1 MICLSPRF
9 LAAEPVADVI
19 VPALEDLTPVEE
31 ASQSLLFFVVDLG
44 IITLCLAFAMCL
56 YRLIKGPT
64 LIDRGLATDTIALQV
79 VGLAV
84 LLTIRLRTLLFFDA
98 VLIISIL
105 GFASTVAFAQFVG
118 RRRAV

>member
-1 MICLSPRF
+1 MIPSAPTI
-9 LAAEPVADVI
+9 LAAERAADVI
-19 VPALEDLTPVEE
+19 LPEIERLTSAE
-31 ASQSLLFFVVDLG
+31 QSAQDLLFFVVDLG
-44 IITLCLAFAMCL
+44 IITLTLAFAMCL

-64 LIDRGLATDTIALQV
+64 LIDRGLAADTIALQV
-79 VGLAV
+79 VGIAI

-118 RRRAV
+118 RRRAA